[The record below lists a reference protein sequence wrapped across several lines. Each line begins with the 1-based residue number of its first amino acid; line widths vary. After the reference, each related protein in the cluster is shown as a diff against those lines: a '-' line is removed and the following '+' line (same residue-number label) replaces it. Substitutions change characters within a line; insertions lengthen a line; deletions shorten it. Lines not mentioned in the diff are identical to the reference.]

1 MARPRKPNINSDQLR
16 AQLASRDFYPD
27 RPAKVE
33 VRETHVSWV
42 FLAGERAYKLKKPV
56 VLAFL
61 DYGTARRRLQ
71 MCRAEVELNSRSAAD
86 IYVGVRSVAQRDD
99 GALELSDAD
108 DPRAIDY
115 LVEMRRYDDRATMAG
130 KLARG
135 ELDRSDV
142 RDTAAALA
150 RFHARASPFRSR
162 REEAGRVALRVEEN
176 VRELLDALRSK
187 RELARVLALERFLHA
202 FLVAHADTFNAR
214 ARRGHVRD
222 VHGDLRAEHVL
233 LGGEPRLLDCIEF
246 DDELRRIDVAE
257 DLAFLLMDLVAH
269 GGGRYARALL
279 EDYRDGGGEPGS
291 DSLIAFYA
299 CNRALV
305 RSKVELV
312 RAGQSTPEASSQ
324 GRHAAAA
331 RELLGVAER
340 YAWRARGPL
349 AIVLCGLPA
358 AGKSHLADA
367 LARAP
372 GLEVLLSD
380 VTRKRL
386 AGIATSARAP
396 AELYTPAWDRRTYRE
411 LGQAAAAALAAGD
424 GCVVVDATFRRRA
437 DRDSFREAFAPSESL
452 LFVECLAP
460 TAVRAARAG
469 RRERELAHCSDATAE
484 LVGGATFAWEPLDD
498 VAGEA
503 HVALRSDRAVEAQLE
518 DLAALLDVRL
528 RRSAG
533 D

>member
-1 MARPRKPNINSDQLR
+1 MARPRQPNINSEQLHAR
-16 AQLASRDFYPD
+16 LASRDFYPD

-71 MCRAEVELNSRSAAD
+71 MCRAEVELNRRSAAD
-86 IYVGVRSVAQRDD
+86 IYLGVRSVAERDN

-108 DPRAIDY
+108 DRRAIDY

-135 ELDRSDV
+135 ELDRGDV

-150 RFHARASPFRSR
+150 GFHARGRPYRPR

-176 VRELLDALRSK
+176 VRELLDALSST
-187 RELARVLALERFLHA
+187 RELARVLALERFLRA
-202 FLVAHADTFNAR
+202 FLVANADTFNAR
-214 ARRGHVRD
+214 ARSGHVRD

-233 LGGEPRLLDCIEF
+233 LGGQPRLVDCIEF

-269 GGGRYARALL
+269 GGGRYARTLL
-279 EDYRDGGGEPGS
+279 EDYRDAGGEPGS

-312 RAGQSTPEASSQ
+312 RAGQSAPRGSAH

-349 AIVLCGLPA
+349 AIVLCGLPG
-358 AGKSHLADA
+358 AGKSHLAGA
-367 LARAP
+367 IARAS
-372 GLEVLLSD
+372 GLEVLRSD

-396 AELYTPAWDRRTYRE
+396 AELYTAAWDRRTYRE
-411 LGQAAAAALAAGD
+411 LGRAAAAALAAGD
-424 GCVVVDATFRRRA
+424 GCVAVDATFRRRA
-437 DRDSFREAFAPSESL
+437 DRDAFREEFAASESL

-460 TAVRAARAG
+460 TAVRIARA
-469 RRERELAHCSDATAE
+469 RSREREPSHCSDANGE
-484 LVGGATFAWEPLDD
+484 LVGGATFAWESLED
-498 VAGEA
+498 VEGDA
-503 HVALRSDRAVEAQLE
+503 HVTLRSDRAVDKQLE
-518 DLAALLDVRL
+518 DLAALLDVHL
-528 RRSAG
+528 LRSAG